1 MIEVRI
7 SGNNM
12 AELLRDASGLMM
24 VLAQGAAPRG
34 ATPNAGPIAAG
45 GEDKFPASDAVGAE
59 TADDEKAVA
68 PKKRGRKPAQ
78 TPEAEPVGDP
88 TKLPEADFLDDEPK
102 PAAPSATIEEVK
114 QAVQAAL
121 EAAQHRLEG
130 EYPNFAKLKGK
141 ELEAANQKILAGK
154 VALVKPLLQQ
164 FGAAKVTELKP
175 EHYADFVVAAQAYI
189 DGES

>member
-7 SGNNM
+7 SGSNM

-34 ATPNAGPIAAG
+34 ATPNSAPIAPG

-59 TADDEKAVA
+59 TVDDEKAVA

-78 TPEAEPVGDP
+78 AVEAEPVGDP

-141 ELEAANQKILAGK
+141 ELETANQKILAEK
-154 VALVKPLLQQ
+154 VALVKPVLQK
-164 FGAAKVTELKP
+164 FGAAKVTDLKP
-175 EHYADFVVAAQAYI
+175 EHYGAVVAELRAFA
-189 DGES
+189 E